1 VDAVTAEDDT
11 AGPERAP
18 ERPPVPRPRL
28 VARLEAQR
36 EAYRERSRIVRALFV
51 VAGFTL
57 LAAGIVMIVTPGPAF
72 VAIAVALAILSLE
85 FAWAEKLLERS
96 LEEAAKAQRR
106 AAETTTTQRVLTAI
120 AGVLAVAAIAAWWIW
135 GDIPLVPG

>member
-1 VDAVTAEDDT
+1 MDAVTAEDDT